1 MTKKLEELLNIAPAD
16 DSTEAPPE
24 IHPEEQKEQAMEVVE
39 KVEHELKEVDTIE
52 SALAGVEN
60 LTANDKEMDD
70 IAKKSEDSFN
80 NLMDFFAI

>member
-52 SALAGVEN
+52 SALA
-60 LTANDKEMDD
+60 
-70 IAKKSEDSFN
+70 
-80 NLMDFFAI
+80 

>member
-60 LTANDKEMDD
+60 LQLM
-70 IAKKSEDSFN
+70 IKKWMILLK
-80 NLMDFFAI
+80 NLKILLII